1 MKVYKGLRTQHGCVV
16 TVDGAPLDPR
26 LDLMSHSVAGF
37 EWGYD
42 GTGPRQLALAIL
54 ADLFGDDSQA
64 LSQHKLFTE
73 SVVADLRDD
82 EWTLSEQHVRAALDQ
97 VVDVP
102 MDLKTLLDRVR
113 GRRT

>member
-1 MKVYKGLRTQHGCVV
+1 MKVYKGVRAAQGCVV

-26 LDLMSHSVAGF
+26 LDLKRHSTAGF

-54 ADLFGDDSQA
+54 ADYFGDGSQA
-64 LSQHKLFTE
+64 LSQHKTFAETVIAELE
-73 SVVADLRDD
+73 GD
-82 EWTLSEQHVRAALDQ
+82 EWTLTEQRIRSALDQ
-97 VVDVP
+97 VVVVP

-113 GRRT
+113 GRRS